1 MREKQSPHFSVKRT
15 VIGALLLLLALG
27 LTTLPA
33 SVFSAI
39 IQVFSLALMYEFH
52 RAAFPKGAKHIALL
66 GLSLN
71 LLITTLVQ
79 SQLQESS
86 LLILLGLLLISGSIM
101 KIPGRP
107 IWLKN
112 SDRFIFGILYTAVL
126 PSHLF
131 LLRAEPE
138 GIYLLLLLVTAVVV
152 TDSTAYFVG
161 KRFGRHLLWQVVSPN
176 KSWEGAV
183 GGLLLGGLAGF
194 LFINS
199 TNLLALSWIIAIV
212 LSAVLCIGTILG
224 DLVESSIKRHL
235 QIKDFSELIPEH
247 GGLLDRTD
255 SMIFVATV
263 LYWSQLLIR

>member
-15 VIGALLLLLALG
+15 VIGVLLLVLALG

-33 SVFSAI
+33 SIFSAI
-39 IQVFSLALMYEFH
+39 TQVFSLALMYEFY

-71 LLITTLVQ
+71 LLITTLIQ

-101 KIPGRP
+101 KIPDRP
-107 IWLKN
+107 SSLKN
-112 SDRFIFGILYTAVL
+112 SNRFIFGVLYTAVL

-138 GIYLLLLLVTAVVV
+138 GIYLLLLLVTVVVV

-194 LFINS
+194 LFIHS
-199 TNLLALSWIIAIV
+199 TNLLALSWIIAIT
-212 LSAVLCIGTILG
+212 LGAVLCIATILG

-263 LYWSQLLIR
+263 LYWSQVLIR